1 MIPIPSG
8 VRVWIATRHP
18 DMRRGMH
25 PLGQTSDVLQAAV
38 FALLEGLPAEVV
50 VMADAAYD
58 ADHLRQAIAA
68 KCPHL
73 QRRGAIRIPEPVGGA
88 TNRWS
93 YTECRCAVLEA
104 KML

>member
-8 VRVWIATRHP
+8 VRVWIAPATPTCARHAP
-18 DMRRGMH
+18 AGANERCA
-25 PLGQTSDVLQAAV
+25 PSCC

-68 KCPHL
+68 KAPSSSTT
-73 QRRGAIRIPEPVGGA
+73 RGDPNSKPVGGRQIDGR
-88 TNRWS
+88 T
-93 YTECRCAVLEA
+93 TECRCAVLEA